1 MPVGHFPP
9 SSKALYWRHGIIIN
23 LITMDEQTSNQSQT
37 PQAKPEQKTL
47 MGILAYLGILV
58 VIPFLMAKDD
68 PFVKFHIK
76 QGLVLV
82 VIELVVW
89 VLGTSMWQLWM
100 ILNLVNLA
108 TLVLAIVGIVNV
120 IQGKQKELPLVGSFS
135 KYFTF

>member
-1 MPVGHFPP
+1 
-9 SSKALYWRHGIIIN
+9 
-23 LITMDEQTSNQSQT
+23 MDEQTSNQSQT